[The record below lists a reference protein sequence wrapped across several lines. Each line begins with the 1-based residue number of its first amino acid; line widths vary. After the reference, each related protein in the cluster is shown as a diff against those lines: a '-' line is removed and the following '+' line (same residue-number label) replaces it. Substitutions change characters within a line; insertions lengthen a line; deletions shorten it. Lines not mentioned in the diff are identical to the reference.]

1 MRHTLNIFVPSNKTN
16 HIIMLPNP
24 QRNAAT
30 FLVPFVI
37 ITFFAAPLYSAEP
50 KQAEKPKPP
59 AAKVEQIEVQSSA
72 DQDRQSSTDS
82 RLVVTRQDLLK
93 FGDTTLAGA
102 LSRVLGVSVVTTPGQ
117 SADVRIRGLGS
128 GYTQITINGDPVPQ
142 GFSLDSLSPAQV
154 ERIEVIRSPRADT
167 SSQAIGGVINI
178 VLRKAA
184 ATQKDARELRVNA
197 RTTGGNASGG
207 ASGQYSSRHEQL
219 AYAITGSTDFADTTS
234 RWTDLTDEKQ
244 NSTPLFARLSQVIAH
259 NKVQTFALAPKASL
273 DLSANTKF
281 QFDALAQQQRRTF
294 TAFEARRV
302 LFGVPPPYPQ
312 TNSYLDAVANDLR
325 ATLGANHTTPGGA
338 QWETKLV
345 ANSLDVRSNAQLDGF
360 ADDRQRLLNRTIHSK
375 LRDSSITSTGR
386 VSTQLGDKHAFASG
400 WNLQLTTRDE
410 DRIQRETVFITPTAD
425 NLDEGYEAK
434 ITRLSLYIQ
443 DEWKVS
449 SRLSGY
455 LGVRWEQLKTDT
467 VSTANNAQVTQSSAH
482 LSPTTQLMWKIP
494 GSDNHLAKLSL
505 GRAYKAPTPRELI
518 PRRWVSNDNT
528 ATSPNF
534 QGNPGLRPELSWNM
548 DASVESKLPE
558 QQSHGVTLYHR
569 RINDIILPLVS
580 QDSLGRWIE
589 QPVNLGSALMVG
601 LEAQGRYRLQAWD
614 KYLPNI
620 EVRPSLTLNR
630 SKLSAIAGPDNRINQ
645 QPKLVFSLAAD
656 YRVKD
661 RPLAMGANFRIEQIG
676 LTRSSPNESYQLNTR
691 RFLDS
696 YLVYG
701 PVKGVTVRLSGQNLL
716 IPKHHLI
723 RIHNAN
729 NFTQSKT
736 QSLLSQRTF
745 RIEWSMPL

>member
-1 MRHTLNIFVPSNKTN
+1 M
-16 HIIMLPNP
+16 
-24 QRNAAT
+24 
-30 FLVPFVI
+30 VI
-37 ITFFAAPLYSAEP
+37 FFAGPAHGTEP
-50 KQAEKPKPP
+50 KDAEKSKTP
-59 AAKVEQIEVQSSA
+59 AAKIEHIEVQGSV
-72 DQDRQSSTDS
+72 DQDRLSSTDS
-82 RLVVTRQDLLK
+82 RQVVTRQDLLK
-93 FGDTTLAGA
+93 FGDSTIAGA

-117 SADVRIRGLGS
+117 SAEVRIRGLGA
-128 GYTQITINGDPVPQ
+128 GYTQITINGDPAPP

-167 SSQAIGGVINI
+167 ASQAIGGVINI

-184 ATQKDARELRVNA
+184 AAQKDAHELRVNVRA
-197 RTTGGNASGG
+197 TDGKVVGG
-207 ASGQYSSRHEQL
+207 ASAQHSSRREQL
-219 AYAITGSTDFADTTS
+219 AYSITASTDLADTTS

-244 NSTPLFARLSQVIAH
+244 NNTPLFARLSTVVAK

-281 QFDALAQQQRRTF
+281 QFDALGQHQRRSF
-294 TAFEARRV
+294 TAFEARTV

-312 TNSYLDAVANDLR
+312 TNSYADLVTNDLR
-325 ATLGANHTTPGGA
+325 ATLGANHTSPGGA

-345 ANSLDVRSNAQLDGF
+345 ANNLDVRSNAKLDGF
-360 ADDRQRLLNRTIHSK
+360 ATDQRRLLDRTIDSK

-400 WNLQLTTRDE
+400 WSVQLTRRDE
-410 DRIQRETVFITPTAD
+410 DRIQRETVYITPTAD

-434 ITRLSLYIQ
+434 ITRLSFYIQ

-467 VSTANNAQVTQSSAH
+467 VSTGNTANTTNTANTNNTAQVTQSSAH
-482 LSPTTQLMWKIP
+482 LSPTTQLLWKIP

-518 PRRWVSNDNT
+518 PRRWVTNDNT

-534 QGNPGLRPELSWNM
+534 QGNPGLKPELSWNV

-558 QQSHGVTLYHR
+558 QQSHSVTLYHR
-569 RINDIILPLVS
+569 RINNIILPLVS

-589 QPVNLGSALMVG
+589 QPVNLGSALLVG

-614 KYLPNI
+614 KSLPNI
-620 EVRPSLTLNR
+620 EVRPALTLNR
-630 SKLSAIAGPDNRINQ
+630 SKLSAITGPDNRINQ
-645 QPKLVFSLAAD
+645 QPKLVFSVAAD
-656 YRVKD
+656 YRLKD
-661 RPLAMGANFRIEQIG
+661 RPIAMGANFRIEQIG
-676 LTRSSPNESYQLNTR
+676 VTRSEPNQSYQLNTR
-691 RFLDS
+691 QFLDT
-696 YLVYG
+696 YLSYG
-701 PVKGVTVRLSGQNLL
+701 PVKGITLRLSGQNLL
-716 IPKHHLI
+716 VPKHDLI
-723 RIHNAN
+723 RIHTAGTL
-729 NFTQSKT
+729 TQTKN
-736 QSLLSQRTF
+736 QSLWSQRTF
-745 RIEWSMPL
+745 RIELSMPL